1 MKNQMIVAWVWAVMT
16 VSTFAVGLQ
25 ARYAS
30 AEQSGTFHGS
40 WIASGK
46 RQMLDYTANREVFT
60 FTIEGHLNLEDHVGQ
75 VRDFWSTCIGLWDSQ
90 TGGTA
95 RCVWRSPQHNNIYS
109 MMSGELLKEGVAVQG
124 EFVGGTGKAEGI
136 EGTFS
141 LTWQSIF
148 FNGDERVLTLH
159 AKDVAGTYRIP

>member
-1 MKNQMIVAWVWAVMT
+1 MKHQMIGAWIWAVMS
-16 VSTFAVGLQ
+16 VSILAVGLQ
-25 ARYAS
+25 ARHVS
-30 AEQSGTFHGS
+30 AEQSGTFQGS

-46 RQMLDYTANREVFT
+46 RHMLDYIANREVFT
-60 FTIEGHLNLEDHVGQ
+60 FAIEGNLNLEDHVGQ

-95 RCVWRSPQHNNIYS
+95 RCVWRSPQGNHIYS
-109 MMSGELLKEGVAVQG
+109 VLNGELLKEGVAVQG
-124 EFVGGTGKAEGI
+124 EFVGGTGQVEGI

-141 LTWQSIF
+141 LTWKSIF

-159 AKDVAGTYRIP
+159 AQNVTG

>member
-1 MKNQMIVAWVWAVMT
+1 MKNQVIVTWIWALMT
-16 VSTFAVGLQ
+16 VGIFAAGLQ
-25 ARYAS
+25 ARPAS

-46 RQMLDYTANREVFT
+46 RHMLDYMADRDVFT
-60 FTIEGHLNLEDHVGQ
+60 FAIEGHLNLTDHVGQ

-95 RCVWRSPQHNNIYS
+95 RCVWRSPQGNDIYS
-109 MMSGELLKEGVAVQG
+109 VLSGELLKEGVAVQG
-124 EFVGGTGKAEGI
+124 EFVGGTGQVEGI

-148 FNGDERVLTLH
+148 FNEDERVLTLH
-159 AKDVAGTYRIP
+159 AQDVTGTYRIP